1 MPVNPAELI
10 SPICAFQD
18 NYIWMIINPEDK
30 SAFVVD
36 PGDATP
42 VLDKLNDEGLTLAG
56 ILVTHHHYD
65 HTGGISELL
74 AAYPVPVY
82 GPKASAFKLID
93 HRLSEGDVVQVFGL
107 DFTVIELPGHTLDHI
122 AYFSSDARSPV
133 LFCGDTLFVAGCG
146 RVFEGTFEQM
156 YKSLMKLSAL
166 PPATLVYCAHEYT
179 LANLRFAQTVD
190 NTNTELKEFL
200 SASLQRREQ
209 NMPTVPSSIK
219 MELAINPFLR
229 TNQAAIKKAAE
240 HHANTK
246 LSSSQ
251 AVFKVIRSWKD
262 SF

>member
-1 MPVNPAELI
+1 MPVNPTELI

-18 NYIWMIINPEDK
+18 NYIWMIKNSADK

-36 PGDATP
+36 PGDAVP
-42 VLDKLNDEGLTLAG
+42 VFETLNNQGLTLTG

-82 GPKASAFKLID
+82 GPKASSFKLID
-93 HRLSEGDVVQVFGL
+93 HRLSEGDLVQVYGF
-107 DFTVIELPGHTLDHI
+107 DFTVMELPGHTLDHI
-122 AYFSSDARSPV
+122 AYFSHNTKPPV
-133 LFCGDTLFVAGCG
+133 LFCGDTLFVSGCG

-156 YKSLMKLSAL
+156 HHSLMKLSEL

-179 LANLRFAQTVD
+179 LANLDFAKIVD
-190 NTNTELKEFL
+190 GTNTDLKDFL
-200 SASLQRREQ
+200 STTQQIRKKHA
-209 NMPTVPSSIK
+209 PTVPSSIE

-229 TNQAAIKKAAE
+229 TDKASIKKAAE
-240 HHANTK
+240 DHANKK
-246 LSSSQ
+246 LSSPV
-251 AVFKVIRSWKD
+251 AVFNVIRSWKD